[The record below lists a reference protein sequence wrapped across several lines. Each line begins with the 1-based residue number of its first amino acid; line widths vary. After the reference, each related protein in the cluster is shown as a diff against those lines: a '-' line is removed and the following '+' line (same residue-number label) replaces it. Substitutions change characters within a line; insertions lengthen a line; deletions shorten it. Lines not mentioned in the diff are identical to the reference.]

1 VIPRGTMPDALAGK
15 IAMVTGASRG
25 IGRAIAHKLAA
36 QDREPSVIREFKRR
50 YHHYA
55 LHIRQLSHDLEWLS
69 VMQHHGAPTRLL
81 DWTYSLHVAAYFGAE
96 SAIATEDA
104 DAAIWLLNDDGAP
117 TPPKL
122 FLGKLGMTK
131 RPTT

>member
-1 VIPRGTMPDALAGK
+1 
-15 IAMVTGASRG
+15 
-25 IGRAIAHKLAA
+25 
-36 QDREPSVIREFKRR
+36 
-50 YHHYA
+50 
-55 LHIRQLSHDLEWLS
+55 
-69 VMQHHGAPTRLL
+69 MQHHGAPTRLL